1 MEYAF
6 SVSDV
11 CYRLEHSRLE
21 SLGAYSAFTDTNVN
35 KVALTNLVS
44 VLQWGIVLLP
54 HFKKVCCS
62 VLWGA
67 ICKAAHALKKKKS
80 FVTLGSNHV

>member
-1 MEYAF
+1 MYAF
-6 SVSDV
+6 FVSDV

-21 SLGAYSAFTDTNVN
+21 TLAAYSVLTDTNVN

-54 HFKKVCCS
+54 H
-62 VLWGA
+62 
-67 ICKAAHALKKKKS
+67 LKKS
-80 FVTLGSNHV
+80 VVLSIMGCHL